1 MSNGIIEVHQW
12 LFIFL
17 ATITVLFPLM
27 GGRFNIPICTI
38 LGRWLRWL
46 LFGALFAYLT
56 KTFEVSLRP
65 DWVHFSTGIALW
77 FIIETSYNWIVI
89 KALSFSDLPL
99 FPDFYENKDGD
110 EWPAEKRFI
119 DIKEWLSNEN
129 YTRLKALKSELFADT
144 HLRASI
150 YESSDQLTRIQILFL
165 PKRKGGATACYTIST
180 CAKGGGRVITDN
192 HTLPYGGY
200 YPEGWEMCRKPMIG
214 SIKRLLLLHHKRVL
228 KLKIKSVLIQDDAL
242 EELNDHQRIL
252 ERLNTEIGFFIPRTR
267 REEEGRISQDG
278 RYRLWKEMW
287 LLAYFGKPYSQ

>member
-1 MSNGIIEVHQW
+1 
-12 LFIFL
+12 
-17 ATITVLFPLM
+17 
-27 GGRFNIPICTI
+27 
-38 LGRWLRWL
+38 LRWFL
-46 LFGALFAYLT
+46 LSAIFAYLI

-77 FIIETSYNWIVI
+77 FIVETGYNWIAI
-89 KALSFSDLPL
+89 KALSFSNLPL

-119 DIKEWLSNEN
+119 EIKEWLRDKN

-150 YESSDQLTRIQILFL
+150 YESIDQLTRIQILFL

-180 CAKGGGRVITDN
+180 RTKGGGRVITDN
-192 HTLPYGGY
+192 HILPYGGY
-200 YPEGWEMCRKPMIG
+200 YPEGWEMYRKPLVG
-214 SIKRLLLLHHKRVL
+214 SIKRLLLLHHKRIL
-228 KLKIKSVLIQDDAL
+228 KLKIEPVVVQDDAL

-252 ERLNTEIGFFIPRTR
+252 ERLNTEIGFFVPRPH
-267 REEEGRISQDG
+267 REEEGRISHEG

-287 LLAYFGKPYSQ
+287 LMAYFGKPCA

>member
-1 MSNGIIEVHQW
+1 MSYEIIEVYQW
-12 LFIFL
+12 LFFSL
-17 ATITVLFPLM
+17 ATITILLPFL
-27 GGRFNIPICTI
+27 GGYFNLPICLI
-38 LGRWLRWL
+38 LGRWFRWF
-46 LFGALFAYLT
+46 LFGALFAYFI

-77 FIIETSYNWIVI
+77 FIIETGYNWIAI

-119 DIKEWLSNEN
+119 DIKEWLRDKN
-129 YTRLKALKSELFADT
+129 YTRLKALKSELFVDT

-180 CAKGGGRVITDN
+180 RTKGGGRVITDN
-192 HTLPYGGY
+192 HILPYGGY
-200 YPEGWEMCRKPMIG
+200 YPEGWEIYRKPLIG

-228 KLKIKSVLIQDDAL
+228 KLKIEPVVVQDDAL

-252 ERLNTEIGFFIPRTR
+252 ERLNTEIGFFVPRPR
-267 REEEGRISQDG
+267 REEEGRISQEG

-287 LLAYFGKPYSQ
+287 LMAYFGKPYA